1 MFNFKNLIV
10 FFLILIAS
18 NSEANQFNII
28 SDDRDPPIKRTVKVN
43 IDNRV
48 TGQQLSK
55 NAQEIKSL
63 DKKPYEKIHVLY
75 YLPGQKNIWAC
86 VRFEPYLKVQI
97 FGATSEQ
104 IKEFRKFS
112 IKTDGWQIP
121 IPPARPGEGII
132 SRREQPT
139 KLQYDGKIIGEWI
152 SESGKITVFKKDNKT
167 FFNQYFGGNK
177 QITIKMKST
186 QTSKGLRLDD
196 FNELKYKSGLYHLIN
211 KKRELETWDNDRRI
225 GEILPPV

>member
-48 TGQQLSK
+48 TEQQLSK
-55 NAQEIKSL
+55 NSLEIKSL
-63 DKKPYEKIHVLY
+63 DRKPYERTFVSY
-75 YLPGQKNIWAC
+75 YLPGQKNVWAC
-86 VRFEPYLKVQI
+86 VRFDPYLKVQI
-97 FGATSEQ
+97 FGATSDQ

-121 IPPARPGEGII
+121 DPPGEGII

-139 KLQYDGKIIGEWI
+139 NLRYDGKIIGEWI
-152 SESGKITVFKKDNKT
+152 SENGKITVFKKDGKT
-167 FFNQYFGGNK
+167 FLNQYFGGIK

-186 QTSKGLRLDD
+186 RTSKGLRLDD
-196 FNELKYKSGLYHLIN
+196 YSELKFKSGQYHLIN